1 MNTTNEIKRQIE
13 EEMKAVRI
21 KYPDVTAQEL
31 DHVRKFL
38 TMGALI
44 GERVLLEAWNK
55 DTKRTV
61 AKLKTLLPDK
71 A

>member
-31 DHVRKFL
+31 GHVRKFL